1 MTDAPNPLN
10 CPECDNPLKTEKE
23 LKKGLLIECSA
34 CGTENEIISL
44 DPLLLSPLEE
54 EK

>member
-1 MTDAPNPLN
+1 MTDAPNPLK
-10 CPECDNPLKTEKE
+10 CPECDNLLKTEKE

>member
-1 MTDAPNPLN
+1 MTDAPNRLN
-10 CPECDNPLKTEKE
+10 CPERNNPLKTEKE

-34 CGTENEIISL
+34 CGIENEIISL